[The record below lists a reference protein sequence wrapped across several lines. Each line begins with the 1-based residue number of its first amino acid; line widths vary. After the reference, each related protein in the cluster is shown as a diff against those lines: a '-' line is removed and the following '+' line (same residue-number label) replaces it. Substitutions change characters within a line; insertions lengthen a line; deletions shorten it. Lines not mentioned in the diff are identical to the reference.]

1 MRAPLH
7 SKAHL
12 NFGARLSGLE
22 PGHEVVRWC
31 GEELS
36 DKTVT
41 GRKIPPLILPTTATT
56 ATTPT
61 PPTASTVAYVDVD

>member
-7 SKAHL
+7 SKTHL
-12 NFGARLSGLE
+12 DFGARLSGLE

-41 GRKIPPLILPTTATT
+41 GRKIPPLILPTTAAT
-56 ATTPT
+56 ATTAT
-61 PPTASTVAYVDVD
+61 PPTATE

>member
-1 MRAPLH
+1 M
-7 SKAHL
+7 
-12 NFGARLSGLE
+12 
-22 PGHEVVRWC
+22 VRWC

-61 PPTASTVAYVDVD
+61 PPTATTATSTPPTATTVAYVDVD